1 MTNHQPKCT
10 QTECEQKREGFLNLS
25 EKSMFMQMEVCES
38 SEDQLFKANA
48 VANETYQTIS
58 TLWAERHNNLVGRR
72 EA

>member
-25 EKSMFMQMEVCES
+25 EKSMFIQMEACES
-38 SEDQLFKANA
+38 CEEQLFKDNA
-48 VANETYQTIS
+48 VANTYQIIS
-58 TLWAERHNNLVGRR
+58 TLWAERHNKLVGR